1 MDIAEQIIYFIIVF
15 IVNLSFTLQLT
26 KRYFNGLSRTL
37 NSILISCIFGQI
49 LAVNQ
54 GHPL

>member
-1 MDIAEQIIYFIIVF
+1 MDISEQIIDFIIVF
-15 IVNLSFTLQLT
+15 IVNSIFTLQLT
-26 KRYFNGLSRTL
+26 KIYFYGLSRTL
-37 NSILISCIFGQI
+37 NIILISHIVGQI